1 MFASTVHLAVVEAE
15 RHRDLERQ
23 RLVRAALAAQQ
34 DAPGRRP
41 ALRSLWSF
49 APLRWSFAPRRWF
62 GRSAH
67 VASRGTGLGAGNRV
81 PACC

>member
-41 ALRSLWSF
+41 ALRSF
-49 APLRWSFAPRRWF
+49 RSFAPRRWF
-62 GRSAH
+62 VRSAH
-67 VASRGTGLGAGNRV
+67 VASRGTGVGAGNRV